1 MPSTV
6 GLMLQLAKRLNIQRM
21 IYYFARATTYLREEG
36 EGRHKQVDT
45 SRVLLLHKRSGP
57 QGRAV
62 KFYDVNMA
70 RRLFYVL

>member
-6 GLMLQLAKRLNIQRM
+6 RLILQLVKSPNVQRM
-21 IYYFARATTYLREEG
+21 IYYFARATTYLRDEG
-36 EGRHKQVDT
+36 EGRHKQVDVL
-45 SRVLLLHKRSGP
+45 RVLLLHKRSGP